1 MIITRVK
8 KSSSVI
14 DVQKPPKIVVEHLE
28 PKLSTWLQF
37 EYENASKLLG
47 KNILFTN
54 VKSRRAR
61 EKLRRLGGVERQSV
75 LDIFPHE
82 KLVILDPRAKK
93 ALAPRDLDGD
103 TIAVVGGI
111 LGEHPPRGRTRAL
124 LTSKAPKAKTRN
136 LGREQFTI
144 DSAVYVAKTIIGGK
158 KISAIPLKR
167 GLILR
172 VKLKPSGVYEVELPY
187 VYPIVANKPLISRK
201 LLKYL
206 TGTKSPK
213 IV

>member
-1 MIITRVK
+1 M
-8 KSSSVI
+8 
-14 DVQKPPKIVVEHLE
+14 QKPPKIVVEHLE
-28 PKLSTWLQF
+28 PKLSAWLLF

-47 KNILFTN
+47 KKILFTN
-54 VKSRRAR
+54 VKSGHAR
-61 EKLRRLGGVERQSV
+61 EMLRRFGGVERRSV

-82 KLVILDPRAKK
+82 KLVILDPRAKRT
-93 ALAPRDLDGD
+93 LAPRDFDGN
-103 TIAVVGGI
+103 TVAVVGGI

-124 LTSKAPKAKTRN
+124 LTSKVPKAKTRN
-136 LGREQFTI
+136 LGHEQFTI
-144 DSAVYVAKTIIGGK
+144 DGAVYIAKTIMGGK
-158 KISAIPLKR
+158 KISAIPIKS

-172 VKLKPSGVYEVELPY
+172 VKLKPRGVYEVELPY
-187 VYPIVANKPLISRK
+187 VYPIVKGSPLISKK

>member
-1 MIITRVK
+1 
-8 KSSSVI
+8 
-14 DVQKPPKIVVEHLE
+14 VQKPLKIVVEHLE
-28 PKLSTWLQF
+28 PKLSTWLLF
-37 EYENASKLLG
+37 EYENTSKLLR

-54 VKSRRAR
+54 VKSRYAR
-61 EKLRRLGGVERQSV
+61 WKLRGLGGVERRSV

-93 ALAPRDLDGD
+93 ALAPRDLNGD
-103 TIAVVGGI
+103 AIAVVGGI
-111 LGEHPPRGRTRAL
+111 LGDRPPRGRTRTL
-124 LTSKAPKAKTRN
+124 LTSKAPKAKIRN
-136 LGREQFTI
+136 LGRDQFPI
-144 DSAVYVAKTIIGGK
+144 DSAVYVIQTIMHGK
-158 KISAIPLKR
+158 KISAILIKR

-187 VYPIVANKPLISRK
+187 VYPIVANKPFISSK

-206 TGTKSPK
+206 TGTRRPK